1 MITEDLRKDIRSRLS
16 DARYAHSLAVADCA
30 RALAEQYGGDPDK
43 AYIAGLAHDVL
54 KEQKKK
60 DALRYFALQGVSL
73 TPVEA
78 AAPKLW
84 HAMAAEIY
92 LRQTYALPEDIL
104 SAVRYHTTG
113 RAGMTLLE
121 KILFTADFISADRD
135 YPGVDD
141 MRERAKVSLELAMEE
156 GLRFTIEDLAK
167 ENRPIHPDTV
177 SAYNEIVTEKG
188 KNI

>member
-1 MITEDLRKDIRSRLS
+1 MLLEKLQSDIRARLS
-16 DARYAHSLAVADCA
+16 DARYTHSLCVADSA
-30 RALAEQYGGDPDK
+30 KELALRYGADPDA
-43 AYIAGLAHDVL
+43 AYLAGLAHDVL

-60 DALRYFALQGVSL
+60 DALQYFALHGILL

-92 LRQTYALPEDIL
+92 LRQVYALPEEIL

-156 GLRFTIEDLAK
+156 GLRYTIEELARDD
-167 ENRPIHPDTV
+167 RPIHPDTV
-177 SAYNEIVTEKG
+177 AAYNEILTEKG